1 MLYQVSFLNSPNKGS
16 YMQRKGKFALGVIW
30 FLMSLLASVSN
41 DAITKHLGYR
51 LHPAQIAFFRFFF
64 GTLTLLPFMLWHGKK
79 MFRTKRVSIHIIRG
93 SLLFFGISLWT
104 LGVTTTPLT
113 TVTIMSFTIPI
124 IVLVLAPIFLKEKV
138 TIDLWLSTLVCF
150 IGVLV
155 VLNPTGSNF
164 DPKSLGLLL
173 AALAFAALDIINK
186 KIVSHESMLAMLF
199 YSAMI
204 TSLLCAWPAFGV
216 WVTPTLKE
224 LGILLVLGAGANLI
238 LFFILKAFT
247 YVAASTLSPFR
258 YLELVLSAA
267 LGYFIFAEGLD
278 VNTILG
284 CSLIIPATLY
294 VSYKRA

>member
-1 MLYQVSFLNSPNKGS
+1 
-16 YMQRKGKFALGVIW
+16 MQKKGKFMLGVVW
-30 FLMSLLASVSN
+30 FTMSLLVSVLN

-51 LHPAQIAFFRFFF
+51 LHPAEIAFFRFFF
-64 GTLTLLPFMLWHGKK
+64 GTLTLLPFMLWQGKK
-79 MFRTKRVSIHIIRG
+79 TFRTKRIGIHVIRG

-104 LGVTTTPLT
+104 LGVTIAPLT

-124 IVLVLAPIFLKEKV
+124 IVLILAPIFLKESV
-138 TIDLWLSTLVCF
+138 TLDLWLSTLVCF

-155 VLNPTGSNF
+155 VLNPTGNNF

-186 KIVSHESMLAMLF
+186 RIVSDESILAMLF
-199 YSAMI
+199 YSALI

-216 WVTPTLKE
+216 WVTPTMME
-224 LGILLVLGAGANLI
+224 FGILLLLGAGANLI

-258 YLELVLSAA
+258 YLELVFSAA
-267 LGYFIFAEGLD
+267 LGYFLFAENLE
-278 VNTILG
+278 VNTIIG